1 MHRAALVRRRPLCGG
16 RSGPCPAHRRVGGA
30 TRMSPVAGRAFGSLR
45 RGRRFSSAAARG
57 RAARA
62 APASRAALVLA
73 FRRSSSR
80 ASSRPSVPSS
90 DCTSPMRD
98 VKASTALFEALASI
112 ARTTS
117 LRGEFVAAVA
127 GGSVRAAPFRA
138 AAHPASPPPR
148 KNTMLPAMTTRTTG
162 NDARRSITTRG
173 EAGAPAR
180 RGGSGASRAG
190 SD

>member
-62 APASRAALVLA
+62 AGGALVLA

-90 DCTSPMRD
+90 NCTSPMRD

-162 NDARRSITTRG
+162 NNARRSITTRG